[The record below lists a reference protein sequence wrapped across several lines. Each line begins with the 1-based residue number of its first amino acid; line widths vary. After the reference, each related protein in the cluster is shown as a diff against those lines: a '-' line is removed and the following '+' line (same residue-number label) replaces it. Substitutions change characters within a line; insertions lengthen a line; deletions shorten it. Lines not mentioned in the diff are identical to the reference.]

1 MLSAAERLLQP
12 DPIPNLADH
21 LATLALEEVGKE
33 TPRDDDTPMASPADA
48 RGLTPSRSGGLAAG
62 QLADIVVIDTDD
74 PALAGR
80 SDDAALDAWI
90 FAAGRPYATSSPPAA
105 RWSPMVGTVM
115 ASASAHATPRSSTA
129 CCKAHRPLRGSLGVQ
144 VDV

>member
-12 DPIPNLADH
+12 DPIPNLAYH

-33 TPRDDDTPMASPADA
+33 TPRDDDTPMASPAVA

-74 PALAGR
+74 PAPAGR
-80 SDDAALDAWI
+80 SDDAALDAWVFAAGQAVRHV
-90 FAAGRPYATSSPPAA
+90 FAAGRPLVIDGRHVHGERIRARYAAVVN
-105 RWSPMVGTVM
+105 R
-115 ASASAHATPRSSTA
+115 
-129 CCKAHRPLRGSLGVQ
+129 LLQGS
-144 VDV
+144 